1 MAPLVAPVIP
11 SPVMQPFCKP
21 VSSISVKK
29 LGAYSL
35 NPLKLTKKGPLSG
48 IAVKN
53 GDIVEEIE
61 QIKLDRIYDT
71 TAPKGVDG
79 RSSDNTFI
87 KQMLQWEPSISLEH
101 GIGRLYPWVKE
112 QYYKWMNSQRHQ

>member
-61 QIKLDRIYDT
+61 QIDT
-71 TAPKGVDG
+71 NVFQIDVTDQDG
-79 RSSDNTFI
+79 KVNVYTLVVPD
-87 KQMLQWEPSISLEH
+87 P
-101 GIGRLYPWVKE
+101 
-112 QYYKWMNSQRHQ
+112 